1 MYLMICNYTN
11 SPEPEFSDHTGNK
24 GPVIAQCVNIGCMV
38 IILMASLCWV
48 SSLILACGKSKI
60 NWTDCLEHIPQI
72 LSRSHFT
79 TQGSSEVWD
88 QVHIRKKKCLQ
99 YQSPTFKPYI
109 CFRKQCPIFINIVY
123 NCFPSHPIYFC
134 KCINNTVCGIL
145 NTCTVKLNKL
155 KPHWLW
161 SYKN

>member
-1 MYLMICNYTN
+1 MYLMMCNYTN

-88 QVHIRKKKCLQ
+88 QVHIRKKNAFNINL
-99 YQSPTFKPYI
+99 PPLN
-109 CFRKQCPIFINIVY
+109 PIYAFNNNVPSLLILCITV
-123 NCFPSHPIYFC
+123 SHPILF
-134 KCINNTVCGIL
+134 ISVNV
-145 NTCTVKLNKL
+145 
-155 KPHWLW
+155 
-161 SYKN
+161 